1 MMVVVLVAMAENVK
15 MGINNPWIKLLH
27 LKNLAYLF
35 KFQIKILELV
45 KQCDC
50 QACYHIIL
58 KVMYVDCKV
67 LALLPFAMRK
77 HRL

>member
-1 MMVVVLVAMAENVK
+1 VVVLVAMAENLR
-15 MGINNPWIKLLH
+15 MDMNNPWIKLLL
-27 LKNLAYLF
+27 LKNLAYFF
-35 KFQIKILELV
+35 KFKIQILELL

-58 KVMYVDCKV
+58 KDIYFDCKV